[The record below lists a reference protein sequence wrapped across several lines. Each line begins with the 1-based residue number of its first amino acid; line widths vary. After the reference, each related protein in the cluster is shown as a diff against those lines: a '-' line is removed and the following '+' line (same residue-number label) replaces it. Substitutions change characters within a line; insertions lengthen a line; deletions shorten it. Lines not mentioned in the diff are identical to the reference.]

1 MPGEK
6 RERGLRQ
13 TTSGIREGSPSK
25 TSELEVRTRGSSMI
39 PLPRAMPHNPKTVK
53 TEKNRLRLIMENNR
67 GLVDALEKERRINVD
82 EDEDGYRVSSTREP
96 AAPRYCDLSCNVYR
110 CPVRKVIPFFV
121 SNFLFFSSCFAYHRS
136 LIYISVQKFD
146 KIYQRKREILN
157 SWIYCSGKEETRHD
171 FFLILTDE

>member
-82 EDEDGYRVSSTREP
+82 EDADGYRVSSTREP

-136 LIYISVQKFD
+136 LIYIYRNLIKFI
-146 KIYQRKREILN
+146 KGSAKYWIREFIIVERK
-157 SWIYCSGKEETRHD
+157 KHD

>member
-110 CPVRKVIPFFV
+110 CPVRKI
-121 SNFLFFSSCFAYHRS
+121 HWHS
-136 LIYISVQKFD
+136 LNEKKIKWDALYITLKQLKKF
-146 KIYQRKREILN
+146 
-157 SWIYCSGKEETRHD
+157 
-171 FFLILTDE
+171 

>member
-13 TTSGIREGSPSK
+13 TTSGMREGSPSK

-110 CPVRKVIPFFV
+110 CPVRKVIPYV
-121 SNFLFFSSCFAYHRS
+121 SNFLFFSSCFACHRS
-136 LIYISVQKFD
+136 RFHWWKSN
-146 KIYQRKREILN
+146 KIYQKIEVRN
-157 SWIYCSGKEETRHD
+157 SFASNWIH
-171 FFLILTDE
+171 FFLVLMSKPIY